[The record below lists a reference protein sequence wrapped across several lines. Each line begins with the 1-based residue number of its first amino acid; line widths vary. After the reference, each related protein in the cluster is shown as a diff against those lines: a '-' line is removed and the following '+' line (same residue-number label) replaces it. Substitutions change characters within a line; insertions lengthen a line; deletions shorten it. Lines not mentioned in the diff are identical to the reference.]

1 MQHVAYFYDTR
12 GVSLVRQR
20 TGLRRLLVGLFLASS
35 LAWTRSGER
44 AHGTHRAGERVLRF
58 GSRQVVPF
66 FNPAS
71 KSDFRNRDQPR
82 AGGQR
87 KTVLVLCPS
96 ESDQTFRVFFFSL
109 RGVSRGICTN
119 SARFK
124 AGELHVTESSSSA
137 TSCPTHNRGI
147 KAALRRMLELSDVA
161 HVVAQTMRH
170 QDKRPYPLPISRTLA
185 SCRGEAR
192 CGAGHGEKG

>member
-109 RGVSRGICTN
+109 SAEYLGAFVQTRHVLKPANFMLLRARLRLPHARLIIAASRQLYGACSSFLMSHTLWHRQCDTRTRGHIPCQFRG
-119 SARFK
+119 
-124 AGELHVTESSSSA
+124 
-137 TSCPTHNRGI
+137 P
-147 KAALRRMLELSDVA
+147 
-161 HVVAQTMRH
+161 
-170 QDKRPYPLPISRTLA
+170 
-185 SCRGEAR
+185 
-192 CGAGHGEKG
+192 